1 MNKVVSVLI
10 ILLTLGFSRDMIG
23 QAGFESGTNVAQI
36 TFGYPEVLKI
46 GPEHKSTMPVIQL
59 AYDRGVIDGL
69 LDGSATLGVG
79 GFFGLANTK
88 TEYVSNGETYG
99 ANYSFILIGFRGTV
113 HYDIVDGFDIYGGG
127 QFGTSIVSERSYGP
141 VHLQIDGLERGR
153 LVAGFF
159 IGSRYFFY
167 DQLAAT
173 VEIGFGVSVF
183 NIGAAYIF

>member
-1 MNKVVSVLI
+1 MNKIASALVIALSLVFASKI
-10 ILLTLGFSRDMIG
+10 IG
-23 QAGFESGTNVAQI
+23 QTEFESGTNVGQI

-79 GFFGLANTK
+79 GFLGLTSTK

-99 ANYSFILIGFRGTV
+99 GNYSFILLGFRGTV
-113 HYDIVDGFDIYGGG
+113 HYDIIDGFDIYGGG
-127 QFGTSIVSERSYGP
+127 QFGTSIESERYYGS
-141 VHLQIDGLERGR
+141 VNLQSDGLRRGR

-159 IGSRYFFY
+159 IGSRYYFY
-167 DQLAAT
+167 NQFAAT